1 MSRISRAKMRRLA
14 HVIVQAL
21 AAAPEVQVRTER
33 GQLEWDIF
41 TWIEQIMAFDDR
53 LSQRIR
59 EKLRRMHRRV
69 PEGSSEWQILFRK
82 MYDEELQAI
91 GKYRK

>member
-1 MSRISRAKMRRLA
+1 
-14 HVIVQAL
+14 
-21 AAAPEVQVRTER
+21 
-33 GQLEWDIF
+33 
-41 TWIEQIMAFDDR
+41 MAFDDR

-59 EKLRRMHRRV
+59 EKLRRMHRKV